1 MDLILPTITSFIVPI
16 LSTPIVIK
24 LAKKYGL
31 VDDPS
36 TRPHPAH
43 VQRRV
48 IPRAGGMA
56 IYIAI
61 LATSLIFLPLDQKLV
76 GILAGITLLLIM
88 GLLDDKL
95 KEFNPYKRLTLLFLA
110 ALIAVGSGI
119 GVPFINNPFLGLPFL
134 PPPFN
139 DSLLRLD
146 QIVLSF
152 EMLGPHQII
161 LLADIF
167 AILWIVTLTQVIN
180 WSKGVDGQMPG
191 ITLVAALVL
200 GLISLKF
207 YFQGDSSQLNNA
219 KLAFLVAGTSAGFL
233 IFNWYPSKIMPA
245 FSGSTILAFMLATL
259 SILSTAKVATAIL
272 VLAVPMADFVYTFFR
287 RILSGRSPVWNDRG
301 HLHHRLL
308 DLGWSHQK
316 ISLFY
321 IFGSAMFGMV
331 ALLVSTESKFFVI
344 ISVAAIFLG
353 FIIWLNSLGGLS
365 KPHGPNNG

>member
-1 MDLILPTITSFIVPI
+1 PLFGLDKHFLGIATGAGILTI
-16 LSTPIVIK
+16 
-24 LAKKYGL
+24 
-31 VDDPS
+31 
-36 TRPHPAH
+36 
-43 VQRRV
+43 
-48 IPRAGGMA
+48 
-56 IYIAI
+56 
-61 LATSLIFLPLDQKLV
+61 V
-76 GILAGITLLLIM
+76 GILDDR
-88 GLLDDKL
+88 LDL
-95 KEFNPYKRLTLLFLA
+95 NPYLRLFTGLA
-110 ALIAVGSGI
+110 AALCVVAVGIGI
-119 GVPFINNPFLGLPFL
+119 AYITNPVIPGTVINLNQPQLAFELLGKTRTIWL
-134 PPPFN
+134 
-139 DSLLRLD
+139 
-146 QIVLSF
+146 V
-152 EMLGPHQII
+152 
-161 LLADIF
+161 ADLF
-167 AILWIVTLTQVIN
+167 ATIWILWTMNIVN